1 MSARYGAQG
10 LRTYGHFAGAE
21 KGMHPSIPEQ
31 TKGKKRRP
39 KKRLGQSLVEF
50 TILLPLLMMMLSG
63 LVEFGLALN
72 HYLDLVDTAREVSR
86 YSADDDPIHDD
97 TTAAFILYNGL
108 FYARALNYTKYNL
121 GQARQLTLD
130 EDTDDLV
137 VSIFAVTGRTV
148 TARYPPA
155 FTDSDVARPTCV
167 GQPNGGEMGWR
178 AYCNHAS
185 KFSSADVTNLLAPLP
200 SLPANTGVV
209 LVEIF
214 YDYNMVLGLPW
225 ITAVVND
232 PIELHAYSLYPNVA
246 SEPTPTP

>member
-1 MSARYGAQG
+1 
-10 LRTYGHFAGAE
+10 
-21 KGMHPSIPEQ
+21 
-31 TKGKKRRP
+31 
-39 KKRLGQSLVEF
+39 
-50 TILLPLLMMMLSG
+50 
-63 LVEFGLALN
+63 
-72 HYLDLVDTAREVSR
+72 LDLVDTAREVSR

-130 EDTDDLV
+130 EDADDLV
-137 VSIFAVTGRTV
+137 VSIFAVTGKTV
-148 TARYPPA
+148 TARYPPG
-155 FTDSDVARPTCV
+155 FTDNDAARPTCV
-167 GQPNGGEMGWR
+167 GQPNGGELGWR
-178 AYCNHAS
+178 SYCHHAS

-225 ITAVVND
+225 ITAIVND